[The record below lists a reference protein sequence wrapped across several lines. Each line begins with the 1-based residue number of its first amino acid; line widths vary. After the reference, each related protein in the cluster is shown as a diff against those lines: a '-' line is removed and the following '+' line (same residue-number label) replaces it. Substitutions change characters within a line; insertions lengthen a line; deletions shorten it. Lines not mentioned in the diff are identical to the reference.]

1 MVARMSATL
10 EKKLDKVLP
19 ALTEKI
25 NSLGGV
31 AKRKDIESLYG
42 RQLIA
47 MAVEKGHFKSVTV
60 MRRDK
65 ASTRPIEK
73 YSVICNST
81 WDRRTKPYWMD

>member
-1 MVARMSATL
+1 MSATL
-10 EKKLDKVLP
+10 QKKLDKVLP

-47 MAVEKGHFKSVTV
+47 MAVERGHFKSVTV
-60 MRRDK
+60 MNRTNQATAPIDK
-65 ASTRPIEK
+65 F
-73 YSVICNST
+73 SVICNET
-81 WDRRTKPYWMD
+81 WDRRTKPKWMD